1 MVNPHHQRPNEK
13 IPEELLEV
21 SQEFWQQHHAQQ
33 QSPQP
38 SAKRQR
44 TPCYQEEPEQGVVNP
59 QSSQPQQQYYQSQ
72 QNRNYQQPMDTNSNK
87 TVDTIRLV
95 SQSPGELKS
104 LAKQSKLTQQL
115 LKLQN
120 RSSNSFEEDLAD
132 GARAAGQ
139 TGRIVVENA
148 NPFTGPVRAYSYIS
162 LIVTTAGLIVGVLYI
177 AGGLGSKVANNVK
190 VQVRYGQEQPAT
202 TPSRLTTGRGN
213 PPVVDWVPGGR

>member
-1 MVNPHHQRPNEK
+1 MVNPRNPNEF

-21 SQEFWQQHHAQQ
+21 GQELW
-33 QSPQP
+33 
-38 SAKRQR
+38 
-44 TPCYQEEPEQGVVNP
+44 
-59 QSSQPQQQYYQSQ
+59 QQQYT
-72 QNRNYQQPMDTNSNK
+72 QQPIAQPQTTPNRQQVSRQQRATSTTQNHETKPMDHNTNR
-87 TVDTIRLV
+87 TVETIKFV
-95 SQSPGELKS
+95 QQSPGELKS
-104 LAKQSKLTQQL
+104 LTKQAKLTQQL
-115 LKLQN
+115 QKLQN
-120 RSSNSFEEDLAD
+120 RSSNSFEEELAD